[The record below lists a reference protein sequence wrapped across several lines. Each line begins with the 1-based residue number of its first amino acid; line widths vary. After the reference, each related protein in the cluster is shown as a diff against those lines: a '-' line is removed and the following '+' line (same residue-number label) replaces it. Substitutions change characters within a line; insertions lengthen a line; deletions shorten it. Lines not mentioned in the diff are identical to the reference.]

1 MRKVERMLALFL
13 ALSMLFSLLPAAFA
27 AEPEST
33 QVIKTV
39 EINDG
44 GYVTAVVYT
53 GEGIDLYSQRE
64 LMELGEEDFEI
75 AGQKIYSVFAEEGK
89 LQLNVVPFKSDNVVV
104 SYTGDL
110 PLDLGVNGD
119 YTEAEARVLRPK
131 VSYTV
136 QSLDDPLHA
145 GPNICIDPDSPT
157 GYTVKFLFKAP
168 EQAAIA
174 EMEGRTV
181 VGWHYEDVTSVQFNG
196 DVALRNAEDY
206 SDTTVTQPADY
217 QPGLMRAGSVRGE
230 MTQLTEGEWAGYWYY
245 ELPLAAGANQ
255 YWFYCNGST
264 GKWYPDPANPAIWG
278 PGCTATYNEDG
289 VITRRAYNS
298 LYVPYD
304 EKQNYEKLEQRAKY
318 ETPRTDEYA
327 GKLSWEVIEGEDMTR
342 YISVYLPYD
351 YDENRAEPY
360 KTIYMTPAYDQDEAD
375 WFGIG
380 SCQNVMDNLLAE
392 GLAEEAVI
400 VSVVAARDNS
410 FLGLEDTDGDGYW
423 NFKGLFDVVIP
434 YVEANYNVSTKG
446 SDRAIGG
453 HYQTAGQLI
462 RFLGNTEGRS
472 VDEFGYY
479 LMVSTG
485 KGADIDDV
493 KDSDTDVTVPARFA
507 SIHTP
512 ESTAAFSSIPVPTA
526 GASVVRSGTA

>member
-318 ETPRTDEYA
+318 ETPRTDGYA

-423 NFKGLFDVVIP
+423 NFEGLFDVVIP

-493 KDSDTDVTVPARFA
+493 KDSDTDVTVPAGEALARCR
-507 SIHTP
+507 
-512 ESTAAFSSIPVPTA
+512 STV
-526 GASVVRSGTA
+526 